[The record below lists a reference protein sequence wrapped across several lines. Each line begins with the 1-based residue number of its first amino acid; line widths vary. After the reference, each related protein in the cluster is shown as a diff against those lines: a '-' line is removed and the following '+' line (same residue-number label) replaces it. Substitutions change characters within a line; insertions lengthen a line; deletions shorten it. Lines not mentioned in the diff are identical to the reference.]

1 MADDIDQLQRDG
13 RHAEAAA
20 AAAERGEHA
29 RAAAIYERIWE
40 FSRAAA
46 EARLAGDLRAALRN
60 LLDARRVDEAAALGR
75 ELAAAGEARA
85 AAEVFETR
93 RVWDQAGALWEH
105 AGDDERAAGAY
116 GRGGLAVEA
125 AAALLRV
132 GRLREAGRLLEKA
145 LRVEPEDARAS
156 LALGRV
162 LARLGHHEEAARRL
176 QEAARDDACAPA
188 ALALLTVE
196 LYTLGLPAAAEDAL
210 LRARERD
217 PALPHTVEEV
227 VAAAAGRADPA
238 SLVGGRYRLL
248 KPLGSGS
255 AGRVFLARD
264 EVSGAEVALK
274 LLDSASRR
282 HAAWERFVREARLGE
297 HTRHPHIVEILDFR
311 SDLGFLVMELMQG
324 GTLEPRLVPPL
335 APDRVRRL
343 ALEILSALS
352 HAHGRGIVHRDIK
365 PANIFFD
372 AHDRAKVGDFGV
384 AHLLDLGQT
393 QTGALIGTLAYMA
406 PEQVTG
412 APLTAAADLYAL
424 GVTLFQALTGR
435 LPFLGPDFV
444 AQHLGE
450 LAPAP
455 SQVAPIGA
463 AWDDIIGK
471 LLAKDPAGRYAS
483 ADEAAEAV
491 TALRAHGRAAL
502 SLPRRG
508 APEPAPTPAPTPNP
522 AAPRYRAETPFGET
536 AISTLSRAVDGTLG
550 RTVVVER
557 FRELDEATERRLLGL
572 AAGTSP
578 FLQRVLAFDRAERVA
593 IYEAPVGRPLA
604 GRAHP
609 GPRRLASELLRAV
622 LSVHAAGAAHGAIV
636 PERILLDD
644 ETGAVTLLAAGLG
657 PAPADATPADDV
669 RAAAALGGVEVVGDA
684 AALLASLGG

>member
-1 MADDIDQLQRDG
+1 MADDIDRLQSDG

-29 RAAAIYERIWE
+29 RAAAIYERIWD
-40 FSRAAA
+40 FTRAAA

-60 LLDARRVDEAAALGR
+60 LLDARSLDAAAALGR
-75 ELAAAGEARA
+75 ELAGAGQARA
-85 AAEVFETR
+85 AAETFEAR
-93 RVWDQAGALWEH
+93 RVWDQAGALWEQ
-105 AGDDERAAGAY
+105 AGDDERAAGAFQ
-116 GRGGLAVEA
+116 RGGLAVEA
-125 AAALLRV
+125 AGALLRL
-132 GRLREAGRLLEKA
+132 GRLREAGRVLEKA
-145 LRVEPEDARAS
+145 LHIEPNDARAS

-176 QEAARDDACAPA
+176 QEAARDEACAPA

-196 LYTLGLPAAAEDAL
+196 LYTLGLPTAAEDAL
-210 LRARERD
+210 QRARARD
-217 PALPHTVEEV
+217 PALPRTVEEV
-227 VAAAAGRADPA
+227 VASAAGRVDPA

-248 KPLGSGS
+248 KPLGAGS

-324 GTLEPRLVPPL
+324 GTLEPRLAPAL
-335 APDRVRRL
+335 APGRVRRL

-412 APLTAAADLYAL
+412 APLAATADLYAL
-424 GVTLFQALTGR
+424 GVTLFRALTGR

-450 LAPAP
+450 VAPAP
-455 SQVAPIGA
+455 SQVAAVDP
-463 AWDDIIGK
+463 AWDAIIGK
-471 LLAKDPAGRYAS
+471 LLAKDPAARPAS

-491 TALRAHGRAAL
+491 AALRPEGRAVL

-508 APEPAPTPAPTPNP
+508 APDPAPTPAPTPNP
-522 AAPRYRAETPFGET
+522 SAPRYRAETPFGET
-536 AISTLSRAVDGTLG
+536 ANSTLSRAVDGTLG

-578 FLQRVLAFDRAERVA
+578 FLQRVLSFDRAERVA
-593 IYEAPVGRPLA
+593 IYEAPVGRPLT

-609 GPRRLASELLRAV
+609 VPRRLASELLRA
-622 LSVHAAGAAHGAIV
+622 LLPVHAAEAAHGAIA

-657 PAPADATPADDV
+657 PAPEASPADDV
-669 RAAAALGGVEVVGDA
+669 RAAAALAGIEPAGDA
-684 AALLASLGG
+684 AAMLAALS